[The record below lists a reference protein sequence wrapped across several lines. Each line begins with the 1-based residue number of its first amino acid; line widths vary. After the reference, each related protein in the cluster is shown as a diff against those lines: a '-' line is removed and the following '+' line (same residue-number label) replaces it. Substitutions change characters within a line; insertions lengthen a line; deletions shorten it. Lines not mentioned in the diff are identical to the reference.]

1 MVSPFRES
9 GNAIYQVTRASA
21 SDEGIYT
28 CNATSPSGSK
38 ARTTLL
44 DISGRYQRVN
54 VWVTVRSRSLAL

>member
-1 MVSPFRES
+1 MVFPFRES
-9 GNAIYQVTRASA
+9 GNATYQVTRASA

-44 DISGRYQRVN
+44 DISGRYQSQSMSG
-54 VWVTVRSRSLAL
+54 SRLGQGH